1 MVISQPFTEK
11 MQLEAAQVACCKFLF
26 VSCLACV
33 DWVACSFDFIFWAC
47 MLTCVTC
54 FFFDKRKLDPS

>member
-11 MQLEAAQVACCKFLF
+11 RKLEAAQVAFCKFIY
-26 VSCLACV
+26 VSCLACF
-33 DWVACSFDFIFWAC
+33 DSIACSFDSILFAC

-54 FFFDKRKLDPS
+54 FFFHKSKLDPS